1 MQTRA
6 KEIKLKVSRKKVIFE
21 WERRNGS
28 IVDAEPRIAGEE
40 LSRDIYSV
48 LRSQETCCAAIG
60 GVPGEW

>member
-6 KEIKLKVSRKKVIFE
+6 KEIKLKVSRKKVIL
-21 WERRNGS
+21 NGTHGS

-48 LRSQETCCAAIG
+48 LRSQETCCAAMG
-60 GVPGEW
+60 GVPGE